1 MREDGVL
8 PEEWEICDDRE
19 REHAR
24 DGDARPAQADEAAR
38 VQRPADGEVP
48 PDGHDDRQPGAAQK
62 EDIEYRLGVD
72 LEVDRQYEVHTR
84 E

>member
-8 PEEWEICDDRE
+8 PEEREVGDHGE

-24 DGDARPAQADEAAR
+24 DGDARPAQTDEAAC

-48 PDGHDDRQPGAAQK
+48 PDGHDDRQPCAAEE
-62 EDIEYRLGVD
+62 EDVEYRLGID
-72 LEVDRQYEVHTR
+72 LEVDRQYQVHTR